1 MWCHDVCGTYSTE
14 YYRVVEW
21 RCIQYCL
28 CWIRTLVRHERWR
41 YIMVAWV
48 LSWCCNGCGGGV
60 PVCFIIRIGPAFR
73 MSCMITCHSSFST
86 HTPPNKSVIIQ
97 TMKSEIWSK
106 RFSAYD
112 MSYLV
117 CRLLDSIMW
126 LAVVDFNEEE
136 SIRSSNC
143 RKNLISSVAAFIF
156 RKLACPEL
164 TVNDEQITRLCLH

>member
-1 MWCHDVCGTYSTE
+1 M
-14 YYRVVEW
+14 
-21 RCIQYCL
+21 L
-28 CWIRTLVRHERWR
+28 
-41 YIMVAWV
+41 
-48 LSWCCNGCGGGV
+48 
-60 PVCFIIRIGPAFR
+60 
-73 MSCMITCHSSFST
+73 
-86 HTPPNKSVIIQ
+86 
-97 TMKSEIWSK
+97 
-106 RFSAYD
+106 
-112 MSYLV
+112 YLV